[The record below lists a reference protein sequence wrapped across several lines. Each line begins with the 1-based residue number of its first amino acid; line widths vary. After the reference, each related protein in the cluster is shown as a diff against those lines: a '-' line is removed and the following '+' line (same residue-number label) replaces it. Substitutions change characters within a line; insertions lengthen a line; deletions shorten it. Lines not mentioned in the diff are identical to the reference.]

1 MTCNK
6 LHFSSREK
14 NSENFHLRRRHTSSV
29 SSCQSES
36 ELSSSMYDSDSMLS
50 FNITDEYS
58 LQDYPSSRE
67 VSPLPLSTPR
77 ALSPACISRSNS
89 VPDIVIT
96 INDEDSSMTISPE
109 IKDGSEARFGSE
121 ENLGQRIRL
130 DSDFSEIIPSFVST
144 PSDANTTDNVFFS
157 DEDNSSFVENTPQQF
172 TYCPQ
177 QEEVIEASTGA
188 EGTSSQVDQIRVST
202 EMHKAKSENDLASM
216 TSTSRLNVRAK
227 IASHLTQRRGSI
239 FSTLSSKLA
248 IGDADGGRK
257 FPKYFHKSV
266 KGALLLRTQKERMKS
281 RQRNEIK
288 TAQKSSYIVL
298 QFIALWIPLPV
309 AVGLTFYCVSNEC
322 LHEWLQTAL
331 DIQVLAFC
339 IGNLSAT
346 ANPIIYGLAIK
357 KFRKVFFQLLQT
369 KKTKMLKRWKS
380 TL

>member
-14 NSENFHLRRRHTSSV
+14 NSENFNLRRRHTSSA

-36 ELSSSMYDSDSMLS
+36 ELSSSTFDSDSMLS

-109 IKDGSEARFGSE
+109 ITDGSEAMPE
-121 ENLGQRIRL
+121 ENLGRRIRL
-130 DSDFSEIIPSFVST
+130 DSDFSEIIPSFEST

-157 DEDNSSFVENTPQQF
+157 DEDNTSYVENTPQES
-172 TYCPQ
+172 TTCPE
-177 QEEVIEASTGA
+177 QEDVKEASTGTEA
-188 EGTSSQVDQIRVST
+188 TSNRVDQIRVPT

-216 TSTSRLNVRAK
+216 ASTSRLNVKAK

-239 FSTLSSKLA
+239 FSTISSKLA
-248 IGDADGGRK
+248 IGDSDGNRK
-257 FPKYFHKSV
+257 FPKYLHKSV

-298 QFIALWIPLPV
+298 QFISLWIPLPV
-309 AVGLTFYCVSNEC
+309 AVALTLYCVSNEC

-331 DIQVLAFC
+331 DVQVLAFC

-357 KFRKVFFQLLQT
+357 KFRKVFFKLLQT